1 MTFQLMLGV
10 AQFSK
15 NQQNLIKKFDFKII
29 FIIIFVLKHL
39 VKVFLHHLGN
49 IKKLKVDNMLIEKFQ
64 TEHKVVLKNSPK
76 NVSKNS
82 LKNLNT
88 F

>member
-1 MTFQLMLGV
+1 MTFRLMLGV

-39 VKVFLHHLGN
+39 IKVFLHHLGN
-49 IKKLKVDNMLIEKFQ
+49 IKKLKVDHTL
-64 TEHKVVLKNSPK
+64 
-76 NVSKNS
+76 
-82 LKNLNT
+82 
-88 F
+88 